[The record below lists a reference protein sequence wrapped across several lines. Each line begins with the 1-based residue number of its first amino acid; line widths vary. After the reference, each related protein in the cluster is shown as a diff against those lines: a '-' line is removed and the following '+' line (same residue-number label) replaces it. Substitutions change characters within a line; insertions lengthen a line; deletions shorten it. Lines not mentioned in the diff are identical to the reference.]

1 MSESWRLLTPQ
12 ENYRSPTDRQS
23 IAPREI
29 EVDLILSERLRI
41 RQCNSTYQSS
51 LSFDYRVHTSYL
63 LMECIAAIPAFSG
76 H

>member
-1 MSESWRLLTPQ
+1 MSKSWRLLTPQ

-41 RQCNSTYQSS
+41 RQC
-51 LSFDYRVHTSYL
+51 D
-63 LMECIAAIPAFSG
+63 
-76 H
+76 